1 MFFQAE
7 ERTRQRNEQLDTLT
21 LNLNVITK
29 AVLFCEAERFQN
41 ERAIS
46 IKNLVG
52 LLLSIQCEVISLH
65 YLSENIIIYFM
76 YV

>member
-1 MFFQAE
+1 MFLRQEE
-7 ERTRQRNEQLDTLT
+7 ERARQRKEQFDALT

-46 IKNLVG
+46 VKNLAG
-52 LLLSIQCEVISLH
+52 LLLSIQCEV
-65 YLSENIIIYFM
+65 N
-76 YV
+76 